1 MGTGD
6 ISMSYC
12 LGVSS
17 GIIRY
22 YLNVRLIFDVNL
34 NMGFTRLILTLSRNI
49 DEGTHFPTP
58 YLRIHL
64 ILPTK
69 TLTYQLSLCDF

>member
-17 GIIRY
+17 GIRY

-34 NMGFTRLILTLSRNI
+34 NIRLVLTLSRNI